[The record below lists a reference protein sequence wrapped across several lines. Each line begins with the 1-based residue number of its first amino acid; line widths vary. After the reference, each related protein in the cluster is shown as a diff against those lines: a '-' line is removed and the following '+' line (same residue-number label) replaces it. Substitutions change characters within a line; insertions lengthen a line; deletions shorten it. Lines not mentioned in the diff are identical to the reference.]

1 MDWAEK
7 AAQKDIAIRD
17 ADKNQTERGNREARL
32 KAHSGPGLFSDLA
45 HYIHS
50 QVSKYNQQIGEEVFV
65 MSESIQPPADL
76 QNNRTIIVKRK
87 DGTKGPPVWTIFI
100 LGGPSFRGF
109 CERAC
114 PERSRRGGH
123 SRTSFRVPSF
133 SQ

>member
-1 MDWAEK
+1 
-7 AAQKDIAIRD
+7 
-17 ADKNQTERGNREARL
+17 
-32 KAHSGPGLFSDLA
+32 
-45 HYIHS
+45 
-50 QVSKYNQQIGEEVFV
+50 

-87 DGTKGPPVWTIFI
+87 DGTKGPPVWTIFS

-123 SRTSFRVPSF
+123 SRTSCRGPSF
-133 SQ
+133 SPHHVTSNLVPAILIGDDDQRRDVQLQSKTVRH